1 MKIPNVTIQQLLEA
15 GVHLGHK
22 TLRWNP
28 KMKKYIFGKRDS
40 IHIIDLTQTLELTK
54 VALQKVYETISNNG
68 KILFVSTKKQASEAI
83 AEVAKETD
91 QYFVNYR
98 WLGGM
103 LTNWGT
109 ISNSIKKLKKL
120 EIDLVA
126 ENRGFT
132 KKELL
137 KMSVKK
143 DKLQRSLGGIAEMK
157 KVPDLVFIIDTNYE
171 SLAIQESVKLGIP
184 IIAILDSNSNPD
196 GIDFPIP
203 GNDDARRAIDLYC
216 NLIKETINAAKKSTP
231 KEDKKVDLKN
241 DEKSSK
247 TIQELDR
254 EKLENKFSK
263 DSKETLKLMSDIE
276 KVKKLR
282 ELTGAGFK
290 DCNLAIKESDGD
302 IDKAIEIL
310 RVKGISKASK
320 KMSRDAKEGVIAVTE
335 NDKQISLIEVNCE
348 TDFVAKNDDFVN
360 FVKELSDLNNNVN
373 SNVDELKKSKMS
385 NGQTVD
391 ENLVALI
398 AKIGEK
404 ITIGKT
410 KTLSNEGTVK
420 SKYLHTIVKD
430 NLAKL
435 AVAVSLETS
444 DNSDV
449 VKNFGKQLSMHIA
462 ASSPLALDQDSID
475 QSIIDKEQELVTEE
489 LKNSGKP
496 DEIAKKISL
505 GKMSKFKEENALLS
519 QAWVMEPKKKV
530 QDIIKELSIP
540 DLKIKEFVRFKIGE

>member
-1 MKIPNVTIQQLLEA
+1 
-15 GVHLGHK
+15 
-22 TLRWNP
+22 
-28 KMKKYIFGKRDS
+28 
-40 IHIIDLTQTLELTK
+40 
-54 VALQKVYETISNNG
+54 
-68 KILFVSTKKQASEAI
+68 
-83 AEVAKETD
+83 
-91 QYFVNYR
+91 
-98 WLGGM
+98 
-103 LTNWGT
+103 
-109 ISNSIKKLKKL
+109 
-120 EIDLVA
+120 
-126 ENRGFT
+126 
-132 KKELL
+132 
-137 KMSVKK
+137 
-143 DKLQRSLGGIAEMK
+143 
-157 KVPDLVFIIDTNYE
+157 
-171 SLAIQESVKLGIP
+171 
-184 IIAILDSNSNPD
+184 
-196 GIDFPIP
+196 
-203 GNDDARRAIDLYC
+203 
-216 NLIKETINAAKKSTP
+216 
-231 KEDKKVDLKN
+231 
-241 DEKSSK
+241 
-247 TIQELDR
+247 
-254 EKLENKFSK
+254 
-263 DSKETLKLMSDIE
+263 MSDIE

-462 ASSPLALDQDSID
+462 ASSPLALDQNSIE
-475 QSIIDKEQELVTEE
+475 QSIIDKEQELVAEE

-505 GKMSKFKEENALLS
+505 GKMSKFKEENALLT

-530 QDIIKELSIP
+530 QDILKELSIP